1 MIQRRS
7 AHAMRDLL
15 LLLALLLAL
24 VAWVPG
30 CASNAEGDDTTNTG
44 SDEESDEES
53 GDESE
58 DKGDAKKDGKKKG
71 EGEEEKKETPVPV
84 EVVSLARGDI
94 ESILRAT
101 TNLEAEHD
109 VQVFSQAARLVTD
122 LLVEEGDQVK
132 RNQVLLRLQDD
143 EQRSA
148 LAKVKS
154 QYDKEAREYARQKRL
169 FEQDLIAEEVFNNA
183 TYELDQLLISMED
196 AQREL
201 GYTEVRA
208 PIAGTV
214 TNRLV
219 NIGDQITVGQHL
231 FDMIDFDSIVA
242 RIYVPE
248 KELARLRTGQSARL
262 ATQADEDFPYSGS
275 VDRISPVV
283 DAQTGT
289 VKVTVALD
297 GDQGLRPGMYVE
309 VVLVTDTHSEALL
322 VPKRSLV
329 YDKDQTFVYKLGE
342 ERRVSR
348 VPVQPRLADKEF
360 VEPEG
365 GLMEGDQ
372 IVIAGQAGLKDGS
385 LVRLPGDPDPA
396 DEEKES
402 EEDEDADVGDDSD
415 ETAIAEN
422 NEQETEDSD
431 EASQ

>member
-7 AHAMRDLL
+7 PHAMRDLL
-15 LLLALLLAL
+15 LLLALPLAL

-30 CASNAEGDDTTNTG
+30 CASDAEGDDTTNTSG
-44 SDEESDEES
+44 SGED
-53 GDESE
+53 SE

-71 EGEEEKKETPVPV
+71 KGDEEKEEQKETPVPV

-94 ESILRAT
+94 ESILRST

-122 LLVEEGDQVK
+122 LLVEEGDRVK

-154 QYDKEAREYARQKRL
+154 QYDKEAREYERQERL
-169 FEQDLIAEEVFNNA
+169 FEQDLIAEEIFNNA
-183 TYELDQLLISMED
+183 TYELDQLRISMVD
-196 AQREL
+196 AEREL

-208 PIAGTV
+208 PIAGTI

-219 NIGDQITVGQHL
+219 NIGDQITVGQRL
-231 FDMIDFDSIVA
+231 FDMVDFDSIVA

-262 ATQADEDFPYSGS
+262 ATQADKDFPYSGS

-283 DAQTGT
+283 DPQTGT

-348 VPVQPRLADKEF
+348 VPVQARLSDKEF

-422 NEQETEDSD
+422 NDQETEDSD